1 MTHLTSTQTSA
12 LAAELVIR
20 RGTEQDAAALARL
33 AALDSA
39 KPLRGEALI
48 AFVHGEPWAAISL
61 EDGRVVADPFRPS
74 STAAELVRLRAAH
87 LRAGSAT
94 AGNAHTALRLRR
106 ASA

>member
-1 MTHLTSTQTSA
+1 MTDLTATQTSA
-12 LAAELVIR
+12 LTPELVIR
-20 RGTEQDAAALARL
+20 RATEQDDAALARL

-39 KPLRGEALI
+39 RPLRGEALV

-74 STAAELVRLRAAH
+74 STAAELVRLRAVH
-87 LRAGSAT
+87 LRAGSAPAGT
-94 AGNAHTALRLRR
+94 ARTALRLRR